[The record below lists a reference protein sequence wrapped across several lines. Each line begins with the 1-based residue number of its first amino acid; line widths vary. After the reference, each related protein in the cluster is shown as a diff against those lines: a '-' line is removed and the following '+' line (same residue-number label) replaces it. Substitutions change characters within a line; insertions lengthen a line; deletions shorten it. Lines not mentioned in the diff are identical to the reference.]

1 MVFIQQLQYNKTL
14 PFRLEFKNVF
24 CVKIRKANKKKKI
37 TSRFKYFLK

>member
-1 MVFIQQLQYNKTL
+1 MVFIQHLQYNKTL

-37 TSRFKYFLK
+37 TSRFKYFSK